1 MNQLFIGIDIGTS
14 GARVLAVDGA
24 GRLVAQATAEY
35 PLATPRPGWTEQN
48 PADWWEAA
56 ASCLRRV
63 TAQVDHARIA
73 GVGLTGQ
80 MHGSVFLDAGG
91 SVIRPALLWN
101 DQRTAAECAEIEQRV
116 GRERLLALA
125 GNRALTGF
133 TAPKV
138 LWLRS
143 HEPEHYAR
151 LAHLLLP
158 KDYLRFRLTGAYATE
173 VSDASGTL
181 LLDVAARAWSR
192 PIMEALDLPPAILP
206 DLYEGS
212 DVTGRVGAEAAAE
225 TGLPAG
231 TPVVGGG
238 GDQAAGAVGVGLV
251 AEGMASLSLGTSGVV
266 FAASA
271 QPGHLAAAGAKAP
284 AGLPAE
290 ALSTVHSFCH
300 AVPGMWHVMGVMLS
314 AGGSLRWLR
323 DALYARETAEAR
335 AAGAEPYDLIAGE
348 AAAVPPGAEGLLFLP
363 YLTGERVPHPDP
375 DARGAFVGLGLR
387 HARAHMARATME
399 GIAMGLRDNLDLI
412 RALGVPVQ
420 ELRVT
425 GGGGRSPIWREI
437 LAAVL
442 EAPLRLLE
450 VDEGPAFG
458 AAILAAAGTGAYE
471 SVPAACAAMVRPAGA
486 VPVDEGL
493 AARYGQLLPLF
504 RQTYLQ
510 LRPVF
515 PALVKQWND
524 EVDA

>member
-1 MNQLFIGIDIGTS
+1 MEQLFIGIDIGTS
-14 GARVLAVDGA
+14 GARVLAVDAA

-48 PADWWEAA
+48 PADWWAA
-56 ASCLRRV
+56 AAACLRQV
-63 TAQVDHARIA
+63 TVQVDPAQIA

-80 MHGSVFLDAGG
+80 MHGSVFLDADGG
-91 SVIRPALLWN
+91 VIRPALLWN

-116 GRERLLALA
+116 GREWLLALA

-138 LWLRS
+138 LWLRN
-143 HEPEHYAR
+143 HEPEHFAR

-158 KDYLRFRLTGAYATE
+158 KDYLRYRLTGRCATE

-181 LLDVAARAWSR
+181 LLDVAARQWSQ
-192 PIMEALDLPPAILP
+192 PIMAALDLPMGILP
-206 DLYEGS
+206 ELFEGS
-212 DVTGRVGAEAAAE
+212 DVTGWVGAEASYE
-225 TGLPAG
+225 TGLPEG

-266 FAASA
+266 FAASS
-271 QPGHLAAAGAKAP
+271 QPGHLAASGAAAP
-284 AGLPAE
+284 EGLPAE

-335 AAGAEPYDLIAGE
+335 SAGAEPYEVITGE
-348 AAAVPPGAEGLLFLP
+348 AATVAPGAEGLLFLP

-387 HARAHMARATME
+387 HGRGHMARATLE

-420 ELRVT
+420 ELRLT
-425 GGGGRSPIWREI
+425 GGGARSPLWREI

-471 SVPAACAAMVRPAGA
+471 SVPAACAAMVRPAGSI
-486 VPVDEGL
+486 PVDGDL
-493 AARYGQLLPLF
+493 AARYGTLLPLF
-504 RQTYLQ
+504 RETYLQ
-510 LRPVF
+510 LKPVF
-515 PALVKQWND
+515 PPLTRL
-524 EVDA
+524 